1 VTQSAPAPSALA
13 PLSCPLL
20 HHAMPSSGPVSAA
33 RDDPPPGVTSIVQL
47 FSPDGEATG
56 PALDLPLS
64 STPAQLAS
72 LVNNLLQNED
82 PLPYTFFLSDSR
94 VELVKTLAAVLAV
107 STDTSTE
114 KVVALTYQPQS
125 IFRVRSV
132 TRCTASLPGHAEA
145 ILVTV
150 FSPCSTLLASGSGDT
165 TVRTWKPDSQIPD
178 KTLKGHSNWVLTL
191 SFSPDAKKLAS
202 ASMDKS
208 IRIWD
213 PLSGACLGKPL
224 VGHKKWVTSLAWQ
237 PYHLSEMRTGPG
249 EADDAQGNCSNRIVS
264 ASKDGTLRIW
274 NLTTYSCQKVLAGHA
289 AAVTCVKWSGEGP
302 IYSASQDRTIKA
314 WDPVTGIPVRNIT
327 AHGHWVNTMAL
338 STDYVIRCGAFVM
351 FEDEDNTHKEGDD
364 TRRMLSQA
372 AAADRYGKSKAR
384 TAGIERMVS
393 GSDDFTLMLWED
405 VHKKSADDSRGLI
418 PKAHMTGHQQLVN
431 DVCFSPDGM
440 YIASASFDK
449 SVRLWD
455 GTSGKFLATFR
466 GHVGA
471 VYRVAWAADS
481 RMFISASKDSTCKV
495 WDVRTRK
502 MKADIPGHSDEVY
515 AVDWSTDGKRAASGG
530 KDKVLRLLHY

>member
-1 VTQSAPAPSALA
+1 
-13 PLSCPLL
+13 
-20 HHAMPSSGPVSAA
+20 
-33 RDDPPPGVTSIVQL
+33 
-47 FSPDGEATG
+47 
-56 PALDLPLS
+56 
-64 STPAQLAS
+64 
-72 LVNNLLQNED
+72 
-82 PLPYTFFLSDSR
+82 
-94 VELVKTLAAVLAV
+94 
-107 STDTSTE
+107 
-114 KVVALTYQPQS
+114 
-125 IFRVRSV
+125 
-132 TRCTASLPGHAEA
+132 
-145 ILVTV
+145 
-150 FSPCSTLLASGSGDT
+150 
-165 TVRTWKPDSQIPD
+165 VRTWKPDTQIPD
-178 KTLKGHSNWVLTL
+178 KTLVGHSNWVLTL

-202 ASMDKS
+202 ASMDKT

-213 PLSGACLGKPL
+213 PVTGVCLGKPL
-224 VGHKKWVTSLAWQ
+224 TGHKKWVTSLAWQ
-237 PYHLSEMRTGPG
+237 PYHLADSPTGASEPNA
-249 EADDAQGNCSNRIVS
+249 ADGSSSNRIVS

-274 NLTTYSCQKVLAGHA
+274 NLASSTCQKVLAGHT
-289 AAVTCVKWSGEGP
+289 AAVTCVIWSGEGV

-314 WDPVTGIPVRNIT
+314 WDPVSGIPVRNIT

-338 STDYVIRCGAFVM
+338 STDYVLRCGAFIM
-351 FEDEDNTHKEGDD
+351 FEDKDNTHKEGDN
-364 TRRMLSQA
+364 TKRMLTPTA
-372 AAADRYGKSKAR
+372 AGERYRKAK
-384 TAGIERMVS
+384 TKTGGVERMVS

-405 VHKKSADDSRGLI
+405 VHKTSVGSSRGLV

-431 DVCFSPDGM
+431 EVCFSPDGV

-515 AVDWSTDGKRAASGG
+515 AVDWSTDGKRAVSGG
-530 KDKVLRLLHY
+530 KDKVLRMLHY